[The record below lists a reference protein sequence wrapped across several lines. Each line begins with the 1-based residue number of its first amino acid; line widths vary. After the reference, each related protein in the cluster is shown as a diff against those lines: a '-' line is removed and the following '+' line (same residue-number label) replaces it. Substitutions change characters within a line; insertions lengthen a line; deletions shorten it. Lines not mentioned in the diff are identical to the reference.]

1 MFVLFSRLP
10 YILYRDYPDF
20 GYLTDNRNLGYDTA
34 SKSCVKVGERI
45 LSKTGSVFFSVLT
58 EKPQSI
64 PELSERLL
72 PLFRG
77 VSLLEIEKDASAFF
91 LELSQDGFI
100 SCDEEASKANRL
112 DYFSYANRETRAL
125 VELGDPTDRALTI
138 DWGSEY
144 RLTRIHVDISGLCN
158 EHCVHCYIPDK
169 FKNKAMSCEM
179 FWRILEQSQSCNV
192 LNITISGGEPMLN
205 PNLLDFVRS
214 CRSDN
219 FSVNL
224 LSNLTLLN
232 DEMVSEFERSPLL
245 SIQTSLYSMI
255 PEVHDSITNSKGSF
269 AKTKRAIEVLYKH
282 NIPMQINCPVM
293 KQNKDSYQGV
303 LDWAKSLN
311 IEASSDFMLFGCFDG
326 SGKNLQCRLE
336 LSEVEDVIR
345 NEKQSQVQAKEHQ
358 YNPES
363 NSSICP
369 VCSSSICVSHLGDVY
384 PCEGWQS
391 LILGNIMENTISQ
404 IWEESPAVH
413 KLRNLSI
420 RDFPKCQSCAD
431 KDFCS
436 ICLLRNVN
444 ESPTLDY
451 KDVNPYFC
459 EIAKLKKLLAEDVA
473 K

>member
-1 MFVLFSRLP
+1 MLFSRLP

-58 EKPQSI
+58 EKSQSI
-64 PELSERLL
+64 LELSERLL

-100 SCDEEASKANRL
+100 SCGEEANEANRL
-112 DYFSYANRETRAL
+112 DYFSYANREKRAL
-125 VELGDPTDRALTI
+125 VEQGDPTGGALTI

-169 FKNKAMSCEM
+169 FKNKAMSCDM
-179 FWRILEQSQSCNV
+179 FRRILEQSRACNV

-214 CRSDN
+214 CRGDN

-224 LSNLTLLN
+224 LSNLTLLT
-232 DEMVSEFERSPLL
+232 DEMVSEFEKSPLL
-245 SIQTSLYSMI
+245 SIQTSLYSMV
-255 PEVHDSITNSKGSF
+255 PDVHDSITNSRGSF
-269 AKTKRAIEVLYKH
+269 AKTKRAIEVLYEH
-282 NIPMQINCPVM
+282 NIPMQINCPVI
-293 KQNKDSYQGV
+293 KQNKDSYQDV

-311 IEASSDFMLFGCFDG
+311 IEASSDYMLFGCFDG
-326 SGKNLQCRLE
+326 SGKNLQCRLD
-336 LSEVEDVIR
+336 LSEVEEVIR
-345 NEKQSQVQAKEHQ
+345 NEKQNQALAKEHQ
-358 YNPES
+358 NNPNS

-369 VCSSSICVSHLGDVY
+369 VCSSSICISHLGDVY

-391 LILGNIMENTISQ
+391 LILGNIMESPIFQ
-404 IWEESPAVH
+404 IWEESPVVH

-420 RDFPKCQSCAD
+420 QDFPKCQSCAD

-459 EIAKLKKLLAEDVA
+459 EIARIKKRKTEVI
-473 K
+473 

>member
-1 MFVLFSRLP
+1 MLFSRLS

-45 LSKTGSVFFSVLT
+45 LSKIGSVFYSVLT
-58 EKPQSI
+58 EKPQTLH
-64 PELSERLL
+64 ELSESLL

-77 VSLLEIEKDASAFF
+77 VSLTEIEEDAKAFF

-100 SCDEEASKANRL
+100 LCDQEARIPDRL
-112 DYFSYANRETRAL
+112 DYFSYANRNTRAL
-125 VELGDPTDRALTI
+125 VEKGDPTEIPLTL
-138 DWGSEY
+138 DWGTEY
-144 RLTRIHVDISGLCN
+144 RLTRIHVDVSGFCN

-169 FKNKAMSCEM
+169 FKNKAMLSEV
-179 FWRILEQSQSCNV
+179 FEKILEQGRACNV

-205 PNLLDFVRS
+205 PNLLDFVKS
-214 CRSDN
+214 CRRDN

-224 LSNLTLLN
+224 LSNLTLLT
-232 DEMVSEFERSPLL
+232 DEMVAEFEKSPLL
-245 SIQTSLYSMI
+245 SVQTSLYSMA
-255 PEVHDSITNSKGSF
+255 PDVHDSITNSRGSF
-269 AKTKRAIEVLYKH
+269 VKTKRAIEVLYEH

-293 KQNKDSYQGV
+293 RQNKDSYQDV

-311 IEASSDFMLFGCFDG
+311 IEASSDYMLFGCFDG
-326 SGKNLQCRLE
+326 SRKNLQCRLD
-336 LSEVEDVIR
+336 LSEVEEVIR
-345 NEKQSQVQAKEHQ
+345 HKKQYQAPAKEPQ
-358 YNPES
+358 NNPNS

-369 VCSSSICVSHLGDVY
+369 VCSSSICISHLGDVY

-404 IWEESPAVH
+404 IWEESPVVH
-413 KLRNLSI
+413 QLRTLSI
-420 RDFPKCQSCAD
+420 QDFPKCQSCAD

-444 ESPTLDY
+444 ESPNLDFN
-451 KDVNPYFC
+451 DVNPYFC
-459 EIAKLKKLLAEDVA
+459 EIARIKKLIAENA
-473 K
+473 I

>member
-1 MFVLFSRLP
+1 MLFSRLP

-45 LSKTGSVFFSVLT
+45 LSKIGSVFYSVLT
-58 EKPQSI
+58 EKPQALH
-64 PELSERLL
+64 ELSESLL
-72 PLFRG
+72 PLFCG
-77 VSLLEIEKDASAFF
+77 VSLTEIEEDAKAFF

-100 SCDEEASKANRL
+100 WCDQEARIPDRL
-112 DYFSYANRETRAL
+112 DYFSYANRNTQTL
-125 VELGDPTDRALTI
+125 VEKGDSTVVPLTI
-138 DWGSEY
+138 DWGGEY
-144 RLTRIHVDISGLCN
+144 RLMRIHVDVSGFCN

-169 FKNKAMSCEM
+169 FKNKAMASDM
-179 FWRILEQSQSCNV
+179 FRRILEQSRECNV

-205 PNLLDFVRS
+205 PNLLDFVKT
-214 CRSDN
+214 CRGDN

-224 LSNLTLLN
+224 LSNLTLLT
-232 DEMVSEFERSPLL
+232 DEMVSEFEKSPLL
-245 SIQTSLYSMI
+245 SIQTSLYSMV
-255 PEVHDSITNSKGSF
+255 PDVHDSITNSRGSF
-269 AKTKRAIEVLYKH
+269 AKTKRAIEVLYEH

-293 KQNKDSYQGV
+293 KQNKDSYQEV

-311 IEASSDFMLFGCFDG
+311 IEASSDYMLFGCFDG
-326 SGKNLQCRLE
+326 SGKNLQCRLD
-336 LSEVEDVIR
+336 LSEVEEVIR
-345 NEKQSQVQAKEHQ
+345 NEKQNQAPAKEHQ
-358 YNPES
+358 NNPNS

-391 LILGNIMENTISQ
+391 LILGNIKESTICQ
-404 IWEESPAVH
+404 IWEESPTVH

-420 RDFPKCQSCAD
+420 QDFPKCQSCAD

-444 ESPTLDY
+444 ESPNLDFN
-451 KDVNPYFC
+451 DVNPYFC
-459 EIAKLKKLLAEDVA
+459 EIARIKKLIAEDVT

>member
-1 MFVLFSRLP
+1 MFFCRLP

-45 LSKTGSVFFSVLT
+45 LSKTGSVFYSVLT
-58 EKPQSI
+58 EKPQTLHK
-64 PELSERLL
+64 LSESLL

-77 VSLLEIEKDASAFF
+77 VSLTEIEEDAKAFF

-100 SCDEEASKANRL
+100 LCDQEARIPDRL
-112 DYFSYANRETRAL
+112 DYFSYANRTTRAL
-125 VELGDPTDRALTI
+125 VEKGDPTEDPLSI
-138 DWGSEY
+138 DWGTEY
-144 RLTRIHVDISGLCN
+144 RLTRIHVDVSGFCN

-169 FKNKAMSCEM
+169 FKNKAMLSEV
-179 FWRILEQSQSCNV
+179 FERILEQGRACNV

-205 PNLLDFVRS
+205 PNFLDFVKS
-214 CRSDN
+214 CRCDN

-224 LSNLTLLN
+224 LSNLTLLT
-232 DEMVSEFERSPLL
+232 DEMVAEFEKSPLL
-245 SIQTSLYSMI
+245 SVQTSLYSMA

-282 NIPMQINCPVM
+282 NIPMQINCPIM
-293 KQNKDSYQGV
+293 KLNKDSYQGV

-311 IEASSDFMLFGCFDG
+311 IEASSDYMLFGCFDG

-336 LSEVEDVIR
+336 LSEVEEVIR
-345 NEKQSQVQAKEHQ
+345 NEKQNQVQAKEHQ
-358 YNPES
+358 YSPES
-363 NSSICP
+363 DSSICP

-391 LILGNIMENTISQ
+391 LILGNIMENTIYQ
-404 IWEESPAVH
+404 IWEESPVVH

-444 ESPTLDY
+444 ESPNLNFN
-451 KDVNPYFC
+451 DVNPYFC
-459 EIAKLKKLLAEDVA
+459 EIARIKKLIAENA
-473 K
+473 I

>member
-1 MFVLFSRLP
+1 MLFSRLP

-45 LSKTGSVFFSVLT
+45 LSKIGSVFYSVLT
-58 EKPQSI
+58 EKPQTLH
-64 PELSERLL
+64 ELSESLL

-77 VSLLEIEKDASAFF
+77 VSLTEIEEDAEAFF

-100 SCDEEASKANRL
+100 LCDQEARIPDRL
-112 DYFSYANRETRAL
+112 DYFSYANRNTRAL
-125 VELGDPTDRALTI
+125 VEKGDPTEIPLTL
-138 DWGSEY
+138 DWGTEY
-144 RLTRIHVDISGLCN
+144 RLTRIHVDVSGFCN

-169 FKNKAMSCEM
+169 FKNKAMLSEV
-179 FWRILEQSQSCNV
+179 FEIILEQGRACNV

-205 PNLLDFVRS
+205 PNLLDFVKS
-214 CRSDN
+214 CRRDN

-224 LSNLTLLN
+224 LSNLTLLT
-232 DEMVSEFERSPLL
+232 DEMVAEFEKSPLL
-245 SIQTSLYSMI
+245 SVQTSLYSMA
-255 PEVHDSITNSKGSF
+255 PDVHDSITNSRGSF
-269 AKTKRAIEVLYKH
+269 VKTKRAIEVLYEH

-293 KQNKDSYQGV
+293 RQNKDSYQDV

-311 IEASSDFMLFGCFDG
+311 IEASSDYMLFGCFDG
-326 SGKNLQCRLE
+326 SRKNLQCRLD
-336 LSEVEDVIR
+336 LSEVEEVIR
-345 NEKQSQVQAKEHQ
+345 HEKQGQVQAKEHQ
-358 YNPES
+358 YNPDS

-369 VCSSSICVSHLGDVY
+369 ICSSSICVSHLGDVY

-391 LILGNIMENTISQ
+391 LILGNIMESPISQ
-404 IWEESPAVH
+404 IWEESPTVH

-420 RDFPKCQSCAD
+420 QDFPKCQSCAD

-444 ESPTLDY
+444 ESKNHDY
-451 KDVNPYFC
+451 REVNPYFC
-459 EIAKLKKLLAEDVA
+459 KIAKLKKLLAEDVA

>member
-1 MFVLFSRLP
+1 MLFSRLP

-100 SCDEEASKANRL
+100 NCDEKENKTNRL

-125 VELGDPTDRALTI
+125 VEQGDPMDGPLTI

-179 FWRILEQSQSCNV
+179 FRRILEQSRACNV

-224 LSNLTLLN
+224 LSNLTLLT
-232 DEMVSEFERSPLL
+232 DEMVSEFEQSPLL
-245 SIQTSLYSMI
+245 SIQTSLYSMV
-255 PEVHDSITNSKGSF
+255 PEVHDFITNSRGSF

-293 KQNKDSYQGV
+293 KRNKDSYQGV

-326 SGKNLQCRLE
+326 SGKNLKCRLE

-345 NEKQSQVQAKEHQ
+345 NEKQNQIQAKEHQ

-404 IWEESPAVH
+404 IWEESPVVH

>member
-100 SCDEEASKANRL
+100 SCGEEASKANRL
-112 DYFSYANRETRAL
+112 DYFSYANRETWAL
-125 VELGDPTDRALTI
+125 VELGGPTDALTI

-169 FKNKAMSCEM
+169 FKNTTMPSEM
-179 FWRILEQSQSCNV
+179 FWRILEQSRACNV

-224 LSNLTLLN
+224 LSNLTLLT
-232 DEMVSEFERSPLL
+232 DEMVSEFEQSPLL
-245 SIQTSLYSMI
+245 SIQTSLYSMV
-255 PEVHDSITNSKGSF
+255 PEVHDSITKSKGSF
-269 AKTKRAIEVLYKH
+269 AKTKRAIEVLYEH

-293 KQNKDSYQGV
+293 KQNKDCYQDV

-311 IEASSDFMLFGCFDG
+311 IEASSDYMLFGCFDG
-326 SGKNLQCRLE
+326 FGKNLQCRLE
-336 LSEVEDVIR
+336 LSEVEEIIR
-345 NEKQSQVQAKEHQ
+345 NEKQNEAQVKEHQ
-358 YNPES
+358 YNLDS
-363 NSSICP
+363 YTSICP
-369 VCSSSICVSHLGDVY
+369 VCSSSICVSHLGDIY

-391 LILGNIMENTISQ
+391 LILGNIMESTISQ
-404 IWEESPAVH
+404 IWGESPVVH

-420 RDFPKCQSCAD
+420 HNFPKCLSCAD

-459 EIAKLKKLLAEDVA
+459 EIARIKKQKAENAVN
-473 K
+473 

>member
-1 MFVLFSRLP
+1 MLFSRLP

-45 LSKTGSVFFSVLT
+45 LSKIGSLFYSVLT

-64 PELSERLL
+64 PELSEQLL

-77 VSLLEIEKDASAFF
+77 VSLHEIEEDAQTFF

-100 SCDEEASKANRL
+100 WCGQEARVPDRL
-112 DYFSYANRETRAL
+112 VFFSYANRNTRTL
-125 VELGDPTDRALTI
+125 VEKVDPTEDPLSI
-138 DWGSEY
+138 DWGTEY
-144 RLTRIHVDISGLCN
+144 RLTRIHVDISGFCN
-158 EHCVHCYIPDK
+158 EHCVHCYIPDE
-169 FKNKAMSCEM
+169 FKNKAMSSEM
-179 FWRILEQSQSCNV
+179 FRRILEQSRACNA

-205 PNLLDFVRS
+205 PNFLDFVKS
-214 CRSDN
+214 CRCDN

-224 LSNLTLLN
+224 LSNLTLLT
-232 DEMVSEFERSPLL
+232 DEMVSEFEKSPLL
-245 SIQTSLYSMI
+245 SIQTSLYSMV
-255 PEVHDSITNSKGSF
+255 PNVHDSITNSRGSF
-269 AKTKRAIEVLYKH
+269 AKTKRAIEVLYEH

-293 KQNKDSYQGV
+293 KQNKESYQDV

-311 IEASSDFMLFGCFDG
+311 IEASSDYMLFGCFDG
-326 SGKNLQCRLE
+326 SGKNLQCRLA
-336 LSEVEDVIR
+336 LSEVEEIIR
-345 NEKQSQVQAKEHQ
+345 NEKHNQAQTKEHQ
-358 YNPES
+358 YNPDS

-369 VCSSSICVSHLGDVY
+369 VCSSSICISHLGFVY

-404 IWEESPAVH
+404 IWEESSVVH

-420 RDFPKCQSCAD
+420 QDFPKCQSCAD

-444 ESPTLDY
+444 ESPNLDFN
-451 KDVNPYFC
+451 DVNPYFC
-459 EIAKLKKLLAEDVA
+459 EIARLKKLKVENAD
-473 K
+473 

>member
-1 MFVLFSRLP
+1 
-10 YILYRDYPDF
+10 
-20 GYLTDNRNLGYDTA
+20 
-34 SKSCVKVGERI
+34 
-45 LSKTGSVFFSVLT
+45 
-58 EKPQSI
+58 
-64 PELSERLL
+64 
-72 PLFRG
+72 
-77 VSLLEIEKDASAFF
+77 
-91 LELSQDGFI
+91 
-100 SCDEEASKANRL
+100 
-112 DYFSYANRETRAL
+112 
-125 VELGDPTDRALTI
+125 
-138 DWGSEY
+138 
-144 RLTRIHVDISGLCN
+144 
-158 EHCVHCYIPDK
+158 
-169 FKNKAMSCEM
+169 
-179 FWRILEQSQSCNV
+179 
-192 LNITISGGEPMLN
+192 
-205 PNLLDFVRS
+205 
-214 CRSDN
+214 
-219 FSVNL
+219 
-224 LSNLTLLN
+224 
-232 DEMVSEFERSPLL
+232 
-245 SIQTSLYSMI
+245 
-255 PEVHDSITNSKGSF
+255 
-269 AKTKRAIEVLYKH
+269 
-282 NIPMQINCPVM
+282 MQINCPVT

-345 NEKQSQVQAKEHQ
+345 NEIQSQVQAKEHQ

-404 IWEESPAVH
+404 IWEESPVVH
-413 KLRNLSI
+413 KLRNLSL

-451 KDVNPYFC
+451 QDVNPYFC
-459 EIAKLKKLLAEDVA
+459 EIARIKKQKAENFA